1 MSLFRRKNARVT
13 LPPMAQRAGA
23 PAAARPGSDL
33 DWRSYDSVAEAYA
46 RVGERVTGPP
56 AQELIRLLEIGP
68 GSRVLDLGTG
78 TGVAARLAAGT
89 APGAVVVGV
98 DPSTAMLAQAH
109 SMDGRA
115 RYASA
120 LAIDLP
126 FRDGTFSHL
135 IANFVLS
142 HVPRYET
149 ALFDMMR
156 VLAPGGRL
164 GVTNWAMGEDDD
176 EFSRAWREVAEQF
189 AEHEILQ
196 DAHDRVVPWEER
208 FSDKEQLKDALHE
221 AGLRDIWVQRYEF
234 RVEVTAEE
242 YCADHETTSV
252 GRFLRDMLGEEFW
265 PAFQKRTRE
274 VFAQRFPER
283 FHDFHQAI
291 LAVGHKP

>member
-13 LPPMAQRAGA
+13 LPPATQRAGA

-33 DWRSYDSVAEAYA
+33 DWRSYDSVAEGYA

-56 AQELIRLLEIGP
+56 AQELIRLLEIGS

-78 TGVAARLAAGT
+78 TGVAARLAAAA

-98 DPSTAMLAQAH
+98 DPSTAMLAQAL

-208 FSDKEQLKDALHE
+208 FSDKERLKDALHE